1 MTTFRKDGEKK
12 FGKRSKTMNR
22 PDVIEEIAEKVHN
35 IQDLL
40 RERPDDIVDYYCEQ
54 IIERLNVLAKVNMED
69 YS

>member
-1 MTTFRKDGEKK
+1 
-12 FGKRSKTMNR
+12 MNR

-54 IIERLNVLAKVNMED
+54 IIEMLNVLAKVNMED

>member
-1 MTTFRKDGEKK
+1 
-12 FGKRSKTMNR
+12 MNR

-40 RERPDDIVDYYCEQ
+40 RECPDDIVDYYCEQ